1 MVKEP
6 RQTSFFHVGEVVD
19 LWLVFGDVS
28 RANKQA
34 KQKTLRSRSRDHNYT
49 PSELSY
55 F

>member
-34 KQKTLRSRSRDHNYT
+34 KQKPGIEWVLPKAN
-49 PSELSY
+49 
-55 F
+55 